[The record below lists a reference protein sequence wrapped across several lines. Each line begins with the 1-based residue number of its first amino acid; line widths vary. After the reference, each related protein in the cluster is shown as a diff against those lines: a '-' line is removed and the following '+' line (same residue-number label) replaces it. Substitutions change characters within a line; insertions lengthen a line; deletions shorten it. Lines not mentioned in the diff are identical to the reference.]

1 MLSTAGAI
9 GDASPVPESLG
20 GSTSDLIARITAADG
35 SVEAMLALA
44 AYCGTIAPV
53 YGAGNTLQRWDLLAT
68 IAAEDVSAARVVE
81 AHLDALAIL
90 GEAADTPTFDCSQL
104 LPLGVTDASTWGVFA
119 AEASGVRLQAES
131 VPGGWELSGV
141 KPWCSL
147 AAWLSHALVTAYTPG
162 GDRRLFAVALQDGT
176 VRPTGQQWVARG
188 LQQVPSTSIELSHTP
203 AIPVGPDSWYLARP
217 GFAWGGAGVAA
228 CWFGGAVGV
237 ARHLMASGAAKPAD
251 QLADLHLGAV
261 DVALTGVRAVLHQ
274 AARQIDNRLAEGD
287 DGALMALRVR
297 AAAAAAAEE
306 VLQRSAH
313 ALGPAPLA
321 LDDRHAR
328 RIADLQMYVRQH
340 HAERDVAALGR
351 AVRAGGGQW

>member
-1 MLSTAGAI
+1 MLSTAGA
-9 GDASPVPESLG
+9 AAEPAPVAGTTSG
-20 GSTSDLIARITAADG
+20 TTSDLIARTKAAEG
-35 SVEAMLALA
+35 SVDAMLALA
-44 AYCGTIAPV
+44 AYCGTVAPA
-53 YGAGNTLQRWDLLAT
+53 YGGGHTLRRWDLLAT
-68 IAAEDVSAARVVE
+68 VAAEDVSAARVVE

-90 GEAADTPTFDCSQL
+90 GEAADTSTLDRSQL
-104 LPLGVTDASTWGVFA
+104 LELGVTDASTWGVFA
-119 AEASGVRLQAES
+119 AEASGVRLEAES
-131 VPGGWELSGV
+131 VSGGWQLSGV

-147 AAWLSHALVTAYTPG
+147 AARLSHALITAHTPEG
-162 GDRRLFAVALQDGT
+162 GRRLYAVSLQDGT

-203 AIPVGPDSWYLARP
+203 AIPVGPDSWYLSRP

-237 ARHLMASGAAKPAD
+237 ARYLVASGAAKPAD

-261 DVALTGVRAVLHQ
+261 DMVLTGARAVVHQ
-274 AARQIDNRLAEGD
+274 AARQIEDRRA
-287 DGALMALRVR
+287 DGEDGVLMALRVR
-297 AAAAAAAEE
+297 AVVAAAVEE

-328 RIADLQMYVRQH
+328 RVADLQMYVRQH
-340 HAERDVAALGR
+340 HAERDLAALGR
-351 AVRAGGGQW
+351 AVRAGGAPW